1 MKTATL
7 LVLSATVAASA
18 LAPSVAL
25 AQPAEGIF
33 PARPL
38 RFLVPFAPGG
48 GNDFIARTL
57 AQRLSE
63 GLGQPVLVDNRA
75 GGGGLLAT
83 AALRFGA
90 FLRRLAVD
98 EFEASCDLRWRGV
111 AGVGLHEDRV
121 DLLLI
126 RGEVAV
132 ISNAFGP

>member
-48 GNDFIARTL
+48 GNDFIAKPFPFL
-57 AQRLSE
+57 EMSLKSLIYVLRLKYPNAT
-63 GLGQPVLVDNRA
+63 PV
-75 GGGGLLAT
+75 
-83 AALRFGA
+83 GA
-90 FLRRLAVD
+90 
-98 EFEASCDLRWRGV
+98 
-111 AGVGLHEDRV
+111 
-121 DLLLI
+121 I
-126 RGEVAV
+126 
-132 ISNAFGP
+132 